1 MPDTPDTLAFLNLGL
16 AAIAFILLLFIAS
29 ILTRRRNLDQDQ
41 RALDELE
48 RGG

>member
-1 MPDTPDTLAFLNLGL
+1 MPDTPDTLAYLNLGL
-16 AAIAFILLLFIAS
+16 AAIATILLLFAVS

-48 RGG
+48 RGD

>member
-16 AAIAFILLLFIAS
+16 AAIAFILLLFALS
-29 ILTRRRNLDQDQ
+29 VLVRRRNLDEDQ

-48 RGG
+48 RGD